1 MKCGY
6 CGKKVS
12 GNARYCS
19 EYCRKKGEAK
29 ANFAHKTRIPL
40 AVILILAVIAAAV
53 GIVLIAAGKINEG
66 GLAVGGGLIAAG
78 VGLLAF
84 PRAGRGA
91 AAFSQVGGG
100 LFFALGLV
108 VLLLWG

>member
-1 MKCGY
+1 M
-6 CGKKVS
+6 
-12 GNARYCS
+12 
-19 EYCRKKGEAK
+19 
-29 ANFAHKTRIPL
+29 
-40 AVILILAVIAAAV
+40 ILILAVIAAAV

-66 GLAVGGGLIAAG
+66 FLAVGGGLIAAG

-100 LFFALGLV
+100 HYFALGLV
-108 VLLLWG
+108 VLLHWV